1 MEIKVVRFVVKGSAK
16 LIVSP
21 DRMEQILVGKKS
33 VAHRRVFDIKFIGI
47 RLTEKIL
54 SFGY

>member
-1 MEIKVVRFVVKGSAK
+1 MEIEVVKFVVKGSAK

-21 DRMEQILVGKKS
+21 DQRGQILVGKKS

-54 SFGY
+54 SLGY